1 MENRYE
7 AGNPRLNGSDKLIVV
22 TGCSGGGK
30 SKLLAEMARRG
41 YAVMP
46 EPGRQ
51 IVREEQFLGGDGLP
65 WENAARF
72 AELCISRGVHFYHL
86 AQGVTF
92 FDRSCL
98 DNIAALE
105 RADVPLTATMQGV
118 LARLR
123 YAHEVFCVPPWAEIF
138 GQDAERKH
146 SFEAAVEEYE
156 YLTTFYAGHGYEVTL
171 VPKLDV
177 AARADWL
184 EGKIK

>member
-1 MENRYE
+1 MWG
-7 AGNPRLNGSDKLIVV
+7 AGDLDDAAEKICASKIFDNS
-22 TGCSGGGK
+22 TSCS
-30 SKLLAEMARRG
+30 S
-41 YAVMP
+41 
-46 EPGRQ
+46 
-51 IVREEQFLGGDGLP
+51 
-65 WENAARF
+65 ENA
-72 AELCISRGVHFYHL
+72 LVI
-86 AQGVTF
+86 
-92 FDRSCL
+92 L
-98 DNIAALE
+98 DDVYEDAIAALE

-123 YAHEVFCVPPWAEIF
+123 YAREVFCVPPWAEIF

-184 EGKIK
+184 EGKMK